1 MNVPERIH
9 VVQERPEVE
18 IHLADGRVLSGPR
31 GASVGEFL
39 RALEFDVPI
48 VAADVDGQLRELT
61 FPIQMDANVRPVHMA
76 DPDGALIY
84 RRSLNFLLEMAFADL
99 FPGTQLRIDHS
110 ISFGGY
116 YCQVSDGP
124 SLTASELE
132 RLRGRMQELVDA
144 DIPFLK
150 REVPLKE
157 AIAYFEG
164 LGYTDKVRLLK
175 YRRKGYLTLYSLRDR
190 MDYHHGYMVP
200 STGYLKWFALVMADG
215 GFTLRFPRRHS
226 PTALEPITPYPQLLA
241 AFRLY
246 GDWLEHLGI
255 DNVGAL
261 NDAIEAGRV
270 HEIVLVSEALHEQN
284 VAEIAKQVKSR
295 AVPIVLIA
303 GPTSSGKTTF
313 SRRLTIQLLAGG
325 VSPYALELDNYF
337 VARSSTPPGA
347 DGRPDFEALEAL
359 DLKRLARDLESLL
372 AGKLVRIPRY
382 NFETGIPESGEEVQL
397 RPGQPIIMEGIHG
410 LNPRLLPPGLERQTF
425 KVYVSALTQLNLD
438 RHNRVSTTDTRLL
451 RRIVRDVR
459 ERGYS
464 AKDTIGRWE
473 SVRRGEKRYIFP
485 YQERADVMFNSAL
498 VYELSALKPLVES
511 LLRQVPQ
518 GVSEFI
524 EAKRLLAFLEWFLP
538 VDAALVPGNSII
550 REFMGGSVLREFR
563 AWRPH

>member
-1 MNVPERIH
+1 MSVPNTVR
-9 VVQERPEVE
+9 VVQQRPEVE
-18 IHLADGRVLSGPR
+18 IHLVDGRVLSGPR

-39 RALEFDVPI
+39 RALDFPVPI

-61 FPIQMDANVRPVHMA
+61 YPVQMDARVRPINMA
-76 DPDGALIY
+76 ESDGALIY

-116 YCQVSDGP
+116 YCQVSGGP
-124 SLTASELE
+124 ALTAGELE
-132 RLRGRMQELVDA
+132 RLRAHMQQLVDA

-157 AIAYFEG
+157 AITYFEV
-164 LGYTDKVRLLK
+164 LGYTDKVRLLR
-175 YRRKGYLTLYSLRDR
+175 YRRKDYLTLYSLRDR

-200 STGYLKWFALVMADG
+200 STGYLKWFELAMSDA
-215 GFTLRFPRRHS
+215 GFTLRFPRRHA
-226 PTALEPITPYPQLLA
+226 PTKLEPITPYPQLLA

-261 NDAIEAGRV
+261 NDAIQAGRV

-284 VAEIAKQVKSR
+284 VAEVAKQVKSQD
-295 AVPIVLIA
+295 VPIVLIA

-313 SRRLTIQLLAGG
+313 SRRLTIQMLAGG

-337 VARSSTPPGA
+337 VPRAATPPGA
-347 DGRPDFEALEAL
+347 DGKPDYEALEAL
-359 DLKRLARDLESLL
+359 DLGRLAQDLENLL
-372 AGKLVRIPRY
+372 AGKAVRMPRY
-382 NFETGIPESGEEVQL
+382 NFETGVPETGDEVQL
-397 RPGQPIIMEGIHG
+397 RPGQPVIMEGIHG
-410 LNPRLLPPGLERQTF
+410 LNPRLLPPGLGKRSF
-425 KVYVSALTQLNLD
+425 KIYVSALTQLNLD

-451 RRIVRDVR
+451 RRIVRDAR

-473 SVRRGEKRYIFP
+473 SVRRGEKHYIFP
-485 YQERADVMFNSAL
+485 FQERADVMYNSAL
-498 VYELSALKPLVES
+498 VYELSALKPLVEP
-511 LLRQVPQ
+511 LLRQVPP
-518 GVSEFI
+518 GVAEFI

-538 VDAALVPGNSII
+538 VDASLVPGNSII
-550 REFMGGSVLREFR
+550 REFLGGSILREFR